1 MLDNAHAVIIGLQ
14 YK

>member
-1 MLDNAHAVIIGLQ
+1 MLDNAHAVIIL